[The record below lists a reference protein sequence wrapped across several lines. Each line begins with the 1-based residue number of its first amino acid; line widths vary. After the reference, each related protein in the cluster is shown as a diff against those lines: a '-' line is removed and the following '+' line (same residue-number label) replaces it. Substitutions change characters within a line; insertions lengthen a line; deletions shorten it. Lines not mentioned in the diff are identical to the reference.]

1 VSVTENKYSYL
12 NKIACDTEVHLQII
26 TPTKPVRLKTRLIG
40 VDPNM
45 SVILAM
51 GNNSDW
57 VSAKQYVR
65 EGQKVIVRLMNTDQP
80 NANLVAFQSNIQ
92 KLMSIAGRWLV
103 LDYPKELQQVPLRKD
118 QRLPIHIEAQLINPE
133 TKKVCSKG
141 FLSDLSIHGCAFIG
155 EPLQKISVS
164 EKYLLQVSITDEVKS
179 ILILIKNSSK
189 ADKQR
194 NLVQYGG
201 VLQGDEQQLK
211 LFVEPLLIS
220 YVFN

>member
-1 VSVTENKYSYL
+1 MADSKYSYL

-51 GNNSDW
+51 GNSHEW
-57 VSAKQYVR
+57 LSSKQYIR
-65 EGQKVIVRLMNTDQP
+65 EGQKVIVRLMSTEQP

-118 QRLPIHIEAQLINPE
+118 QRLPIHIDAQLLDPE
-133 TKKVCSKG
+133 TKKIRSKG

-179 ILILIKNSSK
+179 IVIVIKNSK
-189 ADKQR
+189 KVDMQR
-194 NLVQYGG
+194 SLRQYGG
-201 VLQGDEQQLK
+201 VLEGDEKKLK